1 MKSYPTEQLLI
12 QARKNREFCTHR
24 NVFPTLFRAVSG
36 IRIVQLWLKILTI
49 LRRFRMLRIV
59 FRVIGWL
66 IAVLQAGTLIV
77 LTTVV
82 FFFLLPLLAILLVV
96 IPLITLPDRR
106 KSKKRL
112 SEAFSDSREV
122 IFVFSDGPV
131 VFQSAV
137 ELANEGQRTVLLVS
151 PHWISGRAT
160 DGSPARYY
168 VNMRQECARVFLI
181 RRYFYYCARK
191 MVKDRMIGMIY

>member
-1 MKSYPTEQLLI
+1 MNRQAEHLLA
-12 QARKNREFCTHR
+12 QARKNREISARR
-24 NVFPTLFRAVSG
+24 NAFFDIFRAVSG
-36 IRIVQLWLKILTI
+36 NGIVRLWMEILAF

-59 FRVIGWL
+59 FQVIGWL

-96 IPLITLPDRR
+96 IPLITLLDRR
-106 KSKKRL
+106 KSKQRL

-122 IFVFSDGPV
+122 VFIFSDGPV

-137 ELANEGQRTVLLVS
+137 ELAESENRTVLLVS
-151 PHWISGRAT
+151 PHWLSGRAT
-160 DGSPARYY
+160 DGSPARFY
-168 VNMRQECARVFLI
+168 VNMRQESERVFLI
-181 RRYFYYCARK
+181 RRYFYYCVRK
-191 MVKDRMIGMIY
+191 SVKDKTVGMIY

>member
-1 MKSYPTEQLLI
+1 MNRQAEHLLA
-12 QARKNREFCTHR
+12 QARKNREISARR
-24 NVFPTLFRAVSG
+24 NAFFDIFRAVSG
-36 IRIVQLWLKILTI
+36 NGIVRLWMEILAF

-59 FRVIGWL
+59 FQVIGWL

-96 IPLITLPDRR
+96 IPLITLLDRH
-106 KSKKRL
+106 KSKQRL

-122 IFVFSDGPV
+122 VFIFSDGPV

-137 ELANEGQRTVLLVS
+137 ELAESGNRTVLLVS
-151 PHWISGRAT
+151 PHWLSGRAT
-160 DGSPARYY
+160 DGSPARFY
-168 VNMRQECARVFLI
+168 VNMRQESEQVFLI
-181 RRYFYYCARK
+181 RRYFYYCVRK
-191 MVKDRMIGMIY
+191 SVKDKTVVMIY